1 MTHSPAAPLPG
12 GEPRAKATRPDA
24 GPGPGAPGR
33 DRSDRREAPRPDRQD
48 APRPDRQDAPRPD
61 RQDAPRPDRPDRHD
75 RADAPRSGE
84 PRPASA
90 AVRPASPA
98 ARPASPFAAARPASA
113 SVASARLAASRSG
126 SPRSG
131 GAHTPLGSDAGSGAL
146 RRALSTTM
154 LADVDRLTDRAVDDI
169 RAHSG
174 TYAADAPV
182 TRDDLWEICRD
193 NLLRAL
199 EDFGGLAPTGGDFE
213 RAARE
218 TGRRRAEQGVPLDT
232 VLQAYRRGGRVL
244 WQVMAEHLRARAGR
258 EADSRDVELDMAS
271 GVWETIDR
279 YSVAMADE
287 YRLAQLELQSRQ
299 DTRRVAL
306 FEALLDG
313 RADDPAVASA
323 AAAALGVPA
332 YDRYVVV
339 VAAQD
344 PAAPPHPAPVLEAR
358 GMWSFWRP
366 RSGRYAGIVR
376 LPRRDTPAGGPAAG
390 PRGSA
395 DPAAHALLDVLR
407 ELTGATA
414 GISPEFERLSHAGR
428 ALRLAEQTLRTLP
441 AGSGEAAAF
450 DDRLAQVL
458 LSGRSDI
465 AERIVTVH
473 LGPVLATGGERAALL
488 TTLRVWLDHGCS
500 AARAAELLYCHRNTV
515 LNRIGRIAELTG
527 RSSESGEARLG
538 WALALRALPYAGLGD
553 SPEPAAGEYE
563 VDGT

>member
-1 MTHSPAAPLPG
+1 MTHSSAAPR
-12 GEPRAKATRPDA
+12 EPTGAR
-24 GPGPGAPGR
+24 PGANR
-33 DRSDRREAPRPDRQD
+33 TTT
-48 APRPDRQDAPRPD
+48 
-61 RQDAPRPDRPDRHD
+61 
-75 RADAPRSGE
+75 SGTGTHRT
-84 PRPASA
+84 P
-90 AVRPASPA
+90 
-98 ARPASPFAAARPASA
+98 
-113 SVASARLAASRSG
+113 LSG
-126 SPRSG
+126 SGGSGGNRTPLSGSGGSG
-131 GAHTPLGSDAGSGAL
+131 GAHTPLSGSGAL
-146 RRALSTTM
+146 RRSLATAM

-174 TYAADAPV
+174 TYASDAPV
-182 TRDDLWEICRD
+182 TREDLWEICRD

-199 EDFGGLAPTGGDFE
+199 EDFGGLTATGGDFE
-213 RAARE
+213 WAARE

-244 WQVMAEHLRARAGR
+244 WQVMAEHLRVRAGR
-258 EADSRDVELDMAS
+258 DSDSRDVELDMAS

-279 YSVAMADE
+279 YSVAMADA
-287 YRLAQLELQSRQ
+287 YRIAQLELQSRQ

-332 YDRYVVV
+332 VDRYVVV

-344 PAAPPHPAPVLEAR
+344 PAAPPHPSPVLEAQ

-376 LPRRDTPAGGPAAG
+376 LPRRDAPAGRTAAAG
-390 PRGSA
+390 PGA
-395 DPAAHALLDVLR
+395 DPATRALLAALR
-407 ELTGATA
+407 ERTGATA
-414 GISPEFERLSHAGR
+414 GVSPEFERLSQAGR

-441 AGSGEAAAF
+441 AGSGEIAVF

-458 LSGRSDI
+458 LSGRADI

-473 LGPVLATGGERAALL
+473 LGPVLATGGERTALL
-488 TTLRVWLDHGCS
+488 STLRAWLDHGCS
-500 AARAAELLYCHRNTV
+500 ASRAADQLYCHRNTV
-515 LNRIGRIAELTG
+515 LNRIGRVAELTG

-538 WALALRALPYAGLGD
+538 WALALRALPYAGLATA
-553 SPEPAAGEYE
+553 PEPAAGER
-563 VDGT
+563 VPDGP

>member
-1 MTHSPAAPLPG
+1 MTHNPEGPAMTRYPAAPG
-12 GEPRAKATRPDA
+12 GPA
-24 GPGPGAPGR
+24 GA
-33 DRSDRREAPRPDRQD
+33 
-48 APRPDRQDAPRPD
+48 
-61 RQDAPRPDRPDRHD
+61 
-75 RADAPRSGE
+75 RSG
-84 PRPASA
+84 AS
-90 AVRPASPA
+90 RT
-98 ARPASPFAAARPASA
+98 
-113 SVASARLAASRSG
+113 SRSG
-126 SPRSG
+126 AG
-131 GAHTPLGSDAGSGAL
+131 GRTHTPLSGAGGSGAL
-146 RRALSTTM
+146 RRSLATTM
-154 LADVDRLTDRAVDDI
+154 LADIDRLTDRAVDDI

-174 TYAADAPV
+174 TYASGAPV

-199 EDFGGLAPTGGDFE
+199 EDFGGLEATGGDFE
-213 RAARE
+213 WAARE

-244 WQVMAEHLRARAGR
+244 WQVMAEHLRVRAGR
-258 EADSRDVELDMAS
+258 ESDSRDVELDMAS

-279 YSVAMADE
+279 YSVAMADA
-287 YRLAQLELQSRQ
+287 YRIAQLELQSRQ

-332 YDRYVVV
+332 VDRYVVV

-344 PAAPPHPAPVLEAR
+344 PAAPPHPSPVLDAQ

-376 LPRRDTPAGGPAAG
+376 LPRRDAPAGRPTAPG
-390 PRGSA
+390 RGD
-395 DPAAHALLDVLR
+395 DPATRALLAALR
-407 ELTGATA
+407 ERTGATA
-414 GISPEFERLSHAGR
+414 GISPEFERLSQAGR
-428 ALRLAEQTLRTLP
+428 ALRLAEQTLRTLR
-441 AGSGEAAAF
+441 AGSGEVAVF

-458 LSGRSDI
+458 LSGRTDI

-500 AARAAELLYCHRNTV
+500 ASRAAEQLYCHRNTV

-538 WALALRALPYAGLGD
+538 WALALRALPYAGLTNVA
-553 SPEPAAGEYE
+553 EPAAGERE
-563 VDGT
+563 AEGT

>member
-1 MTHSPAAPLPG
+1 MTHSSAAPRDPTG
-12 GEPRAKATRPDA
+12 AR
-24 GPGPGAPGR
+24 PGAHR
-33 DRSDRREAPRPDRQD
+33 TTT
-48 APRPDRQDAPRPD
+48 
-61 RQDAPRPDRPDRHD
+61 
-75 RADAPRSGE
+75 
-84 PRPASA
+84 
-90 AVRPASPA
+90 
-98 ARPASPFAAARPASA
+98 SA
-113 SVASARLAASRSG
+113 SGGSG
-126 SPRSG
+126 GSG
-131 GAHTPLGSDAGSGAL
+131 GAHTPLIGSGAL
-146 RRALSTTM
+146 RRSLATAM

-174 TYAADAPV
+174 TYASDAPV
-182 TRDDLWEICRD
+182 TREDLWEICRD

-199 EDFGGLAPTGGDFE
+199 EDFGGLTATGGDFE
-213 RAARE
+213 WAARE

-258 EADSRDVELDMAS
+258 DADSRDVELDMAS

-279 YSVAMADE
+279 YSVAMADA
-287 YRLAQLELQSRQ
+287 YRIAQLELQSRQ

-332 YDRYVVV
+332 VDRYVVV

-344 PAAPPHPAPVLEAR
+344 PAAPPHPSPVLEAQ

-376 LPRRDTPAGGPAAG
+376 LPRRDAPAGRPAAAG
-390 PRGSA
+390 RGT
-395 DPAAHALLDVLR
+395 DPATRALLAALR
-407 ELTGATA
+407 ERTGATA
-414 GISPEFERLSHAGR
+414 GVSPEFERLSQAGR
-428 ALRLAEQTLRTLP
+428 ALRLAEQTLRTLR
-441 AGSGEAAAF
+441 AGSGEIAVF

-458 LSGRSDI
+458 LSGRADI

-473 LGPVLATGGERAALL
+473 LGPVLATGGERTALL
-488 TTLRVWLDHGCS
+488 STLRAWLDHGCS
-500 AARAAELLYCHRNTV
+500 ASRAADQLYCHRNTV
-515 LNRIGRIAELTG
+515 LNRIGRVAELTG

-538 WALALRALPYAGLGD
+538 WALALRALPYAGLATT
-553 SPEPAAGEYE
+553 PEPAAGERE
-563 VDGT
+563 PDGP